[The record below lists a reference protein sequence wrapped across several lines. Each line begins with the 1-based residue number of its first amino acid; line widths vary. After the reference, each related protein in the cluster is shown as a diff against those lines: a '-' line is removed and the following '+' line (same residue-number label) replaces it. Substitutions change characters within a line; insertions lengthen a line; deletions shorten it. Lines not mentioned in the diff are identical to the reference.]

1 MSNKIKFDFINTIIT
16 MESNPIRNTL
26 NKYMNTMRVTAYN
39 MYLCIYRHS
48 HSKKGVVKNG
58 QRPHGYII

>member
-1 MSNKIKFDFINTIIT
+1 